1 MNRTLLKAVGQALYG
16 PQYNSEM
23 ARQLR
28 VHLRTFMRWQ
38 RGERAIPDYLSD
50 KLIELLR
57 KRQQVI
63 SRVGLQLLSETH
75 EKKEK
80 TT

>member
-1 MNRTLLKAVGQALYG
+1 MTRTMLKAVGQALYG

-38 RGERAIPDYLSD
+38 RGERAIPDHLND
-50 KLIELLR
+50 KLMKLLTE
-57 KRQQVI
+57 RQQEI

-75 EKKEK
+75 EIRKRA
-80 TT
+80 T